1 MPIPGRAGKSY
12 TYPASRFPSLPPSAN
27 AKELPVIW
35 KPRFIV
41 GFCLLSFCLAGAAE
55 SLHFDFNDSA
65 HLGAQAGSLPAGTVF
80 GPVSPSATAGAADFQ
95 GGVVKLPGLPGPPGP
110 FSIEARFRIRHYGPE
125 SSRFIADIL
134 TTATWNSDPPETDNV
149 PTQGFAFRTGGSY
162 LYPVLP
168 ANRYANEQER
178 VAAQQAYSEID
189 RGKFSVCYGT
199 FVIARRDVADWKSV
213 YTDRCIELGAW
224 THMAAVWDGQNV
236 RIYMNGLDATDTL
249 RLDGVGA
256 PTRIDSVL
264 TAYVGGRSE
273 KSYDPRRFDGDID
286 FVRLEDRALS
296 PEEIHARY
304 KETFVSERRDSLCQ
318 GVVIPAYPEAGQV
331 CQGSLRF
338 EIKVAKHGA
347 CTDPA
352 FIAGLLSGDSVEIE
366 VAKDPSFDP
375 VAIRTRFAGLS
386 FEPNPALLAPLAGY
400 EGPIYWRVR
409 LIPSGGGNALAKS
422 AATVPEWSPSRP
434 ILLDFSHA
442 TIVSRPAPR
451 LVRAQRGI
459 ILEGSEPALFDLS
472 GKRVPARFRRIG
484 EADGSG
490 GAVWR
495 LEWIPED
502 AGVLL
507 AR

>member
-1 MPIPGRAGKSY
+1 
-12 TYPASRFPSLPPSAN
+12 
-27 AKELPVIW
+27 VIW
-35 KPRFIV
+35 KPKFLV
-41 GFCLLSFCLAGAAE
+41 GFCLLSSCLASAAE
-55 SLHFDFNDSA
+55 LLHFDFNDST
-65 HLGAQAGSLPAGTVF
+65 HLGAEAGGLPPGTTL
-80 GPVSPSATAGAADFQ
+80 GPISPSETAGAADFH
-95 GGVVKLPGLPGPPGP
+95 GGVIKLPGLSGPPGP

-134 TTATWNSDPPETDNV
+134 TTATWNSDPPETQNV

-168 ANRYANEQER
+168 ADRYANEEQR
-178 VAAQQAYSEID
+178 LAAQQAYSQID
-189 RGKFSVCYGT
+189 RGKFSVCFGT
-199 FVIARRDVADWKSV
+199 FAIARGDVANWKSV

-224 THMAAVWDGQNV
+224 THMAAVWDGQNE

-256 PTRIDSVL
+256 PVRIDSVL

-273 KSYDPRRFDGDID
+273 KTYDPRRFDGDID

-296 PEEIHARY
+296 AEEIHARY
-304 KETFVSERRDSLCQ
+304 KETFVTGRRDSLCQ

-338 EIKVAKHGA
+338 EIKVANHGA

-366 VAKDPSFDP
+366 VAKDPAFDS

-400 EGPIYWRVR
+400 QGPLYWRVR
-409 LIPSGGGNALAKS
+409 LLPSGGGNALAKS
-422 AATVPEWSPSRP
+422 AAAAPEWSPSRP
-434 ILLDFSHA
+434 IVLDLSHA
-442 TIVSRPAPR
+442 TVLPRPAPR
-451 LVRAQRGI
+451 LVRAQRGL
-459 ILEGSEPALFDLS
+459 ILRGGEPALFDLS
-472 GKRVPARFRRIG
+472 GKRAPARFLRI
-484 EADGSG
+484 ADGSG

-495 LEWIPED
+495 LEWVQEGT
-502 AGVLL
+502 GVLL